1 MPETIFINDDGFI
14 ESTPTYLFDYSDLY
28 KAEPIE
34 AGLHWFAEAHYGL
47 SVGFGLFS
55 LIGHGYDTMV
65 KDNFSHELYSALKEK
80 FTAEHFDTMDLV
92 EFVIANGMRYLDFN
106 VCAPDGF
113 CLWNTSVSP
122 YNSFNSPAK
131 RDLLAEVAS
140 VCEYHGIGLC
150 LTYSHGK
157 NWQHPHSPQS
167 RATVPEGGAN
177 LQIYKEYV
185 AAQIHELLTQY
196 GPIAAICLDGL
207 DSARTVGPDDF
218 ECLDLYNMIHSLQPQ
233 TLVSYQQGFT
243 GEEDFFTIEETL
255 PDNDA
260 PAEVQGFVNQQM
272 HKPVQVRTSLTPGF
286 LGYNPEL
293 AGKHLKTEDVWK
305 LLQKAGSSH
314 YNFLPHAC
322 LMPDGSI
329 DLEDMNTLLEV
340 GKRIEKNGY
349 P

>member
-1 MPETIFINDDGFI
+1 MPETIYINDDGFI

-28 KAEPIE
+28 KSEPKE
-34 AGLHWFAEAHYGL
+34 AGLMWFAEAHYGL

-55 LIGHGYDTMV
+55 LIGHGYETML
-65 KDNFSHELYSALKEK
+65 KDNLSLEFYLGLKEK
-80 FTAEHFDTMDLV
+80 FTASNFNAVDLV
-92 EFVIANGMRYLDFN
+92 EFVIANGMRYIDFN

-113 CLWNTSVSP
+113 CLWNSGSSP
-122 YNSFNSPAK
+122 YNCSNSPAH

-140 VCEYHGIGLC
+140 VCEYHGVGLC

-157 NWQHPHSPQS
+157 NWQHPHAPQS
-167 RATVPEGGAN
+167 RAAIPEGGAN

-196 GPIAAICLDGL
+196 GPIAAICLDGV
-207 DSARTVGPDDF
+207 DSARTIGIDDF
-218 ECLDLYNMIHSLQPQ
+218 ECLDLYNMIRSLQPQ

-255 PDNDA
+255 PEHNA
-260 PAEVQGFVNQQM
+260 PAEVQGFVNQQPQ
-272 HKPVQVRTSLTPGF
+272 KPVQVRSSLTPGF
-286 LGYNPEL
+286 LGYNPDL
-293 AGKHLKTEDVWK
+293 AGQHLNARTVWE
-305 LLQKAGSSH
+305 LLRQAGQCH
-314 YNFLPHAC
+314 YNFLPHIC

-329 DLEDMNTLLEV
+329 DLEDMNTLLDI

>member
-34 AGLHWFAEAHYGL
+34 AGLKWFAEAHYGL
-47 SVGFGLFS
+47 SIGFGLFS
-55 LIGHGYDTMV
+55 LIGHGYETML
-65 KDNFSHELYSALKEK
+65 KDNLSLESYFLLKEK
-80 FTAEHFDTMDLV
+80 FTASHFDAMDMV
-92 EFVIANGMRYLDFN
+92 EFVIANGMRYIDFN

-113 CLWNTSVSP
+113 CLWNSESCQ
-122 YNSFNSPAK
+122 YNSSNSPAH
-131 RDLLAEVAS
+131 RDLLAEIAS

-157 NWQHPHSPQS
+157 NWHHPHAPQTK
-167 RATVPEGGAN
+167 AIMPEGGAN

-185 AAQIHELLTQY
+185 ATQIHELLTQY
-196 GPIAAICLDGL
+196 GPIAAICLDGV
-207 DSARTVGPDDF
+207 DSARTIGADDF
-218 ECLDLYNMIHSLQPQ
+218 ECLDLYKMIHSLQPQ

-243 GEEDFFTIEETL
+243 GEEDFFTIEESL
-255 PDNDA
+255 PESDS
-260 PAEVQGFVNQQM
+260 PAELQGFVNQQKQ
-272 HKPVQVRTSLTPGF
+272 KPVQVCSTLTPGF
-286 LGYNPEL
+286 LGYNPDL
-293 AGKHLKTEDVWK
+293 AGKHLNAKDVWE
-305 LLQKAGSSH
+305 LLRKSGQYH
-314 YNFLPHAC
+314 YNFLPHIC

-329 DLEDMNTLLEV
+329 DLEDMDTLLEV